1 MHSEQKTT
9 FNRILSVLWMIV
21 KVILV
26 LIYGCGYYVE
36 KVIFALFRLVRWI
49 VTIGWFRSVCNVG
62 EWVLATI
69 VRFGKWLAH
78 LGHVIAESFVR
89 DFSWWAPCIGAVC
102 FVAVLI
108 VSNFFSIAL
117 EVTINDNVVGY
128 VTNEEEYHAILN
140 QVEADIQTKLDSNI
154 QADAVDTTVIPDKT
168 ESDKKQNIVVN
179 ATATEPEEGEEKEEL
194 PTISSLNLE
203 GESYALTTTA
213 KYSLSLVRKIDLATE
228 DDLYTDVY
236 NAVSELVGTNWG
248 LYIDGELKAAT
259 TDKALLDT
267 VLEEIRKPYET
278 DEANSRIEF
287 VEDVVVKKGMFSSD
301 MIKDEEQLRMMFETD
316 SDNPAYYI
324 CKDGDYLSTIAK
336 QFDMTTAQLKALN
349 PNVKETAIYPGLKL
363 NIAAPDIYLRVK
375 TVKTEIYTE
384 SVDFSVKRENNDE
397 LYVGTTKVKTE
408 GVKGERKV
416 TADVT
421 YIDGQRVSKQVVD
434 TEIIKKPVDKVIY
447 VGTKKR
453 ASSGGGS
460 GNGYVG
466 GNFSQGSGNSSG
478 SLSNP
483 LPGSYVSCGWY
494 GYSGHRALDLCIR
507 GGTLNA
513 PVCAADGG
521 TVIFSGWSGGYGN
534 MIKIQHSGGMVTA
547 YAHLN
552 TRYVQVGD
560 KVSKG
565 QMIGRAGSTGNSTG
579 PHLHFEVIINGNRV
593 NPMNYL

>member
-9 FNRILSVLWMIV
+9 FNRIFSVLWMII

-36 KVIFALFRLVRWI
+36 KVIFALYRLVRWI
-49 VTIGWFRSVCNVG
+49 VMIGWFRSVCNVG
-62 EWVLATI
+62 EWVLRTGAG
-69 VRFGKWLAH
+69 FGKWLAH
-78 LGHVIAESFVR
+78 VGHVIAGSFVR

-128 VTNEEEYHAILN
+128 VSNEQEYHAILN
-140 QVEADIQTKLDSNI
+140 QVEADIQTQLDKSVNSDA
-154 QADAVDTTVIPDKT
+154 ADATVVPNKDL
-168 ESDKKQNIVVN
+168 SDQKQNIVVN
-179 ATATEPEEGEEKEEL
+179 ATEHEAEEGEEEL
-194 PTISSLNLE
+194 PTLSSLNLE

-228 DDLYTDVY
+228 EDLYTDVY

-259 TDKALLDT
+259 TSKELLDG
-267 VLEEIRKPYET
+267 VLEDIRKPYET
-278 DEANSRIEF
+278 DEENSRIEF
-287 VEDVVVKKGMFSSD
+287 VEDVVVKKGMFASD
-301 MIKDEEQLRMMFETD
+301 MIKDEAQLQAMFETD
-316 SDNPAYYI
+316 SDNPAYYT
-324 CKDGDYLSTIAK
+324 CKDGDYLSTIAEK
-336 QFDMTTAQLKALN
+336 FDMTTAQLKALN
-349 PNVKETAIYPGLKL
+349 PDVKETAIYPGLRL

-375 TVKTEIYTE
+375 TVKTEVYTE
-384 SVDFSVKRENNDE
+384 SIDFGVKRENNDE
-397 LYVGTTKVKTE
+397 LYVGTTKTKSE

-416 TADVT
+416 TADIT
-421 YIDGQRVSKQVVD
+421 YVDGQRVSKKIVE
-434 TEIIKKPVDKVIY
+434 TEVLKKPVDKVIY

-453 ASSGGGS
+453 ASSGGG

-466 GNFSQGSGNSSG
+466 GNFSQGSGSSSG

-494 GYSGHRALDLCIR
+494 GYAGHRAVDLCIR

-534 MIKIQHSGGMVTA
+534 MIKIQHANGMVTA

>member
-1 MHSEQKTT
+1 MHLEQKIT
-9 FNRILSVLWMIV
+9 FNKILSVLWMLL

-36 KVIFALFRLVRWI
+36 RVFFSIYRLARWI

-62 EWVLATI
+62 EWVLTTA
-69 VRFGKWLAH
+69 VRSGKWLAH
-78 LGHVIAESFVR
+78 MGHIIAQSFVR
-89 DFSWWAPCIGAVC
+89 DFSWWAPCIGIVC

-108 VSNFFSIAL
+108 FSNFFSIAL

-128 VTNEEEYHAILN
+128 VNNEEEYHSILN
-140 QVEADIQTKLDSNI
+140 QVEADIQTQLDNNA
-154 QADAVDTTVIPDKT
+154 QADAVDSTVVPDKT
-168 ESDKKQNIVVN
+168 ESDKKQNVVVN
-179 ATATEPEEGEEKEEL
+179 ATISENQEGEQAQEA

-213 KYSLSLVRKIDLATE
+213 KYSLSLVRKIDLASQE
-228 DDLYTDVY
+228 DLYTDVY

-259 TDKALLDT
+259 TDKEMLEK
-267 VLEEIRKPYET
+267 VLQEIKAPYET

-301 MIKDEEQLRMMFETD
+301 MMKDEAALRAMFESD

-324 CKDGDYLSTIAK
+324 CQDGDYLSTIADK
-336 QFDMTTAQLKALN
+336 FDMTTAQLKALN
-349 PNVKETAIYPGLKL
+349 PNVKETAVHQGLKL

-375 TVKTEIYTE
+375 TVKTETYTE
-384 SVDFSVKRENNDE
+384 AVGYSVKRENNNTI
-397 LYVGTTKVKTE
+397 YTGTTKVKTE

-416 TADVT
+416 TAEIT
-421 YIDGQRVSKQVVD
+421 YIDGQRVGKKVVD
-434 TEIIKKPVDKVIY
+434 TQIIKKPIDKVIY

-453 ASSGGGS
+453 ASSSGS

-494 GYSGHRALDLCIR
+494 GYSGHRAIDLCIR

-513 PVCAADGG
+513 PVKAADGG
-521 TVIFSGWSGGYGN
+521 TVIFSGWAGGYGN

-579 PHLHFEVIINGNRV
+579 PHLHFEVIINGTRV